1 MAAPMSAGSPAPL
14 DVTAVDHVYVAVRD
28 LERSIGFYDAVM
40 RFLGFKKGTGPIA
53 GEAHAHYFNRVTQY
67 SIRPARGG
75 DHDPYR
81 PGLHHLCFRVATRA
95 DVDAAAA
102 GLRALGVAA
111 TDPALYPEYAD
122 DYYATF
128 FRDPDGIGL
137 EIVAH
142 RRMRSLVRDH
152 WDELTEFEDPVQKAG
167 LA

>member
-1 MAAPMSAGSPAPL
+1 MPQTSAGSPLL
-14 DVTAVDHVYVAVRD
+14 DVTAVDHLYVAVRD
-28 LERSIGFYDAVM
+28 LTRSIAFYDPVM
-40 RFLGFKKGTGPIA
+40 RLLGFKKGTKAIA
-53 GEAHAHYFNRVTQY
+53 GEPHAHYFNRVTQY
-67 SIRPARGG
+67 TIRPARGG

-102 GLRALGVAA
+102 GLRALGIAA
-111 TDPALYPEYAD
+111 SEPALYPEYAD

-128 FRDPDGIGL
+128 FSDPDGLRL

-142 RRMRSLVRDH
+142 MRRRSLVRDH
-152 WDELTEFEDPVQKAG
+152 WDELTEFEDPMQKAG